1 MSNNYYYDYY
11 GTLGGSPAAQTNEAA
26 LNAAISTNMVDNAA
40 INSLLFIRNVANRRT
55 GGGNGAN
62 ARDMVYI
69 AQFILVDTDG
79 SNISN
84 WRMITQHFNN

>member
-1 MSNNYYYDYY
+1 M
-11 GTLGGSPAAQTNEAA
+11 
-26 LNAAISTNMVDNAA
+26 
-40 INSLLFIRNVANRRT
+40 ANRRT

-84 WRMITQHFNN
+84 WRMITQHFNNYRGSFTTVGGTGGLAIGSGGVG